1 MTLFIHFYFYFCFLF
16 SRHASSG
23 PFPCET
29 GTHKLR
35 LHHYVLSSFVITIDR
50 EIRVPLAPQEKLAQ
64 LAPRVC
70 QENPELK
77 VSEDSRAQWSVTLF
91 I

>member
-1 MTLFIHFYFYFCFLF
+1 MPFLVHVFVRQAHISCGYIIMFC
-16 SRHASSG
+16 
-23 PFPCET
+23 PF
-29 GTHKLR
+29 
-35 LHHYVLSSFVITIDR
+35 FVITIDR
-50 EIRVPLAPQEKLAQ
+50 EIQVPSAPQEKLAQ

-77 VSEDSRAQWSVTLF
+77 VSEDSQAQWSVTLF